1 MAITYS
7 TDIIPVS
14 EARSRLPE
22 LLDEVKAGATKVIT
36 RNGHAS
42 AALIDIAELD
52 ELHRLRQQAKELEW
66 LEGVS
71 RSLDDIDAGRVSDSK
86 TFFERAAKDSRSR
99 RGSKK
104 RG

>member
-1 MAITYS
+1 MDFKYS

-14 EARSRLPE
+14 EARARLPE

-42 AALIDIAELD
+42 AALIDIEELD
-52 ELHRLRQQAKELEW
+52 ALHRLRAQAKEFEW
-66 LEGVS
+66 LEGIS
-71 RSLDDIDAGRVSDSK
+71 ASLDDIDKGRVSDSA
-86 TFFERAAKDSRSR
+86 TFFDKVKRDTKTR
-99 RGSKK
+99 RKAK